1 MTISLKSLRGRP
13 LAARDGTIGAIVD
26 VYLDDR
32 DWSVRHFVFDTGKPM
47 PQRLVLVPPSS
58 ITRQLRTHLS
68 RAELEL
74 CHEVEEDPPLY
85 LQHDIAAHPYRGDP
99 HLRSMEVLSGYA
111 VIATDGAAGQLKD
124 LRAEPDGW
132 RIVGLE
138 IDTGLWFPGPRVV
151 VAPTDVTGIEWLERR
166 MRVRLS
172 RQELRGEKRRA
183 EDRAV
188 ERVP

>member
-13 LAARDGTIGAIVD
+13 LVARDGSIGAIVD
-26 VYLDDR
+26 VYFDDR
-32 DWSVRHFVFDTGKPM
+32 EWSVRHFVFDTGKPM
-47 PQRLVLVPPSS
+47 PQRLVLVPPAAV
-58 ITRQLRTHLS
+58 TRQLHTHMS
-68 RAELEL
+68 RAELER
-74 CHEVEEDPPLY
+74 CREVEEDPPLY

-111 VIATDGAAGQLKD
+111 IIATDGAAGQLKD
-124 LRAEPDGW
+124 LRAEPEGW
-132 RIVGLE
+132 RIAGLE
-138 IDTGLWFPGPRVV
+138 VDTGLWFPGHRVV
-151 VAPTDVTGIEWLERR
+151 LVPSDVIGLEWLERR

-172 RQELRGEKRRA
+172 RQALRGEKRRA

>member
-1 MTISLKSLRGRP
+1 MMSLKSLRGRP
-13 LAARDGTIGAIVD
+13 LVARDGSMGAIVD
-26 VYLDDR
+26 VYFDDR
-32 DWSVRHFVFDTGKPM
+32 DWAVRHFVFDTGKPM
-47 PQRLVLVPPSS
+47 PQRLVLVPPAAV
-58 ITRQLRTHLS
+58 TRQLQTQLIRG
-68 RAELEL
+68 ELER

-111 VIATDGAAGQLKD
+111 VIATDGGAGHLKD
-124 LRAEPDGW
+124 LRADPEGW
-132 RIVGLE
+132 RIMGLDV
-138 IDTGLWFPGPRVV
+138 DTGLWFPGRRVL
-151 VAPTDVTGIEWLERR
+151 VAPSDVTGIEWLERR
-166 MRVRLS
+166 MRIRLS